1 MATNQQQVIVIGA
14 GYDGL
19 LATIRLAGKVR
30 RQNVRITLISGSDKF
45 VERVRLH
52 QMATGRDIGG
62 QSLSAHFAGNG
73 ADLYHGLVAQIVT
86 QTHPGTMP
94 TWVPR
99 QHNSHE

>member
-30 RQNVRITLISGSDKF
+30 RQNVQITLISGSDKF

-52 QMATGRDIGG
+52 QMATGRDIGAILWWLENDQPCSPEQLAG
-62 QSLSAHFAGNG
+62 WLSQLTTANAGFSMR
-73 ADLYHGLVAQIVT
+73 
-86 QTHPGTMP
+86 P
-94 TWVPR
+94 
-99 QHNSHE
+99 HNDSAATG